1 MATKIQ
7 IKSTDGNLLFEH
19 EAENNSIKKTVEAAV
34 KNGVKLV
41 GADLSHANL
50 SFAKLTGVVLRDAN
64 LRGADL
70 SHANLHKA
78 YLVNANFCN
87 ADLRSAN
94 LNGAMLGHAK
104 FSGSNLDGAILEG
117 VNMFAVNLGG
127 ARIGEWGELYDGTSD
142 ILIVGPLGRRK
153 GYTTIYHTEKGLF
166 VQCGCFHGSME
177 QFELVVKETHGNG
190 KHARDYQLLIDFARK
205 KYHIKEEADNEMRKW
220 NKFLRILLASLVTVL
235 LLQVVLIMQL
245 MK

>member
-1 MATKIQ
+1 MVTKIQ

-34 KNGVKLV
+34 KNGVELV
-41 GADLSHANL
+41 GADLSHADLRGVKLIAKNL
-50 SFAKLTGVVLRDAN
+50 FKANFCKAN
-64 LRGADL
+64 LYRAELDSAFLDQANFCKANLYEADFTGASITGAHFAGANLGKAILAGADFTGADL
-70 SHANLHKA
+70 
-78 YLVNANFCN
+78 
-87 ADLRSAN
+87 
-94 LNGAMLGHAK
+94 
-104 FSGSNLDGAILEG
+104 
-117 VNMFAVNLGG
+117 GG
-127 ARIGEWGELYDGTSD
+127 ACIGEWGELYDGTSD

-177 QFELVVKETHGNG
+177 QFELAVKEIHGNS

>member
-1 MATKIQ
+1 MVTKIQ

-50 SFAKLTGVVLRDAN
+50 SSANLTGVVLHNAN
-64 LRGADL
+64 LRGANLSFADL
-70 SHANLHKA
+70 NNA
-78 YLVNANFCN
+78 YLVNANFCK

-94 LNGAMLGHAK
+94 LRGSMLGYAK
-104 FSGSNLDGAILEG
+104 FSGANLDEAILVG
-117 VNMFAVNLGG
+117 VNMHEVNLGG
-127 ARIGEWGELYDGTSD
+127 ACIGEWGELYDGTSD

-177 QFELVVKETHGNG
+177 QFELAVKEIHGNS